1 MKTIVSGVLLA
12 SLAFCGGGCDDGASD
27 AGDSAEADGGGGSD
41 SDGGGGG
48 GGGDP
53 FDPAALEAEV
63 GFLAS
68 DEMRGREPGTPEDTT
83 LRMHI
88 ADRFAAVGLAPV
100 DGSFQQAFV
109 DSRGSETANV
119 IGVLAGS
126 DPEVAD
132 EIIVIGAHH
141 DHLGVHQGKVFNG
154 ANDNASGAATVQ
166 AVAEVIARRD
176 PPPRRTIVFA
186 TFGSEELGLEG
197 SRHLALHPPEA
208 LPIEDVVYMIN
219 LDMIATYFNDDWVYA
234 FGSFAGTP
242 ARGVLEDLTASYP
255 DLTLKLGE
263 SAVEVE
269 GQGDSDY
276 APFCR
281 QGIPYLYFFT
291 EDDECYHRPCDDTD
305 HLDYQHLASL
315 GRLTAEALLA
325 LADSE
330 EDLPAAR
337 AELGCGED
345 L

>member
-1 MKTIVSGVLLA
+1 MRLFILLA
-12 SLAFCGGGCDDGASD
+12 AFGLAACDSGSNGAPP
-27 AGDSAEADGGGGSD
+27 GEA
-41 SDGGGGG
+41 DGGGGG
-48 GGGDP
+48 GGGDDDAAGGGADP

-68 DEMRGREPGTPEDTT
+68 DEMRGREPGTPEDTA

-88 ADRFAAVGLAPV
+88 ADRFAAVGLTPV
-100 DGSFQQAFV
+100 DGSFQLPFV
-109 DSRGSETANV
+109 DSRGRETANV
-119 IGVLAGS
+119 VGVLAGS
-126 DPEVAD
+126 DPAVAG

-154 ANDNASGAATVQ
+154 ANDNASGTTTVQ
-166 AVAEVIARRD
+166 AVAEAIARRD
-176 PPPRRTIVFA
+176 PRPRRTIVFA

-197 SRHLALHPPEA
+197 SRHLALHPPDA

-219 LDMIATYFNDDWVYA
+219 LDMVATYFNDDWVYA
-234 FGSFAGTP
+234 FGSFDGTP
-242 ARGVLEDLTASYP
+242 ARGVLDELAASYA
-255 DLTLKLGE
+255 DLTLKLGT
-263 SAVEVE
+263 SAVKVE

-315 GRLTAEALLA
+315 GRLTAETLLA

>member
-1 MKTIVSGVLLA
+1 MKTIVSGILLA
-12 SLAFCGGGCDDGASD
+12 SLALCGAGCDGGASG
-27 AGDSAEADGGGGSD
+27 AGDSDEADGGDGD

-83 LRMHI
+83 LRTHI
-88 ADRFAAVGLAPV
+88 ADRFAAVGLTPV

-109 DSRGSETANV
+109 DSRGRETANV
-119 IGVLAGS
+119 VGYLAGS
-126 DPEVAD
+126 DPAVAD

-141 DHLGVHQGKVFNG
+141 DHLGVHQGMVFNG
-154 ANDNASGAATVQ
+154 ANDNASGATTVQ
-166 AVAEVIARRD
+166 AVAEAIASRD
-176 PPPRRTIVFA
+176 PLPRRTIVFA

-197 SRHLALHPPEA
+197 SRHLALHPPDA

-234 FGSFAGTP
+234 FGSFPGTP
-242 ARGVLEDLTASYP
+242 ARGVLEELVASYP

-315 GRLTAEALLA
+315 GKLTAEALLA